1 MPSPAPSAR
10 LGLVLEGGGMR
21 ALFTAGVL
29 DTLSETGIR
38 FDGIIGVSAGAA
50 FGCNWKS
57 HQPGRALRYN
67 VRFCRDSRY
76 GSLRSL
82 LRTGDLFDAEFCYR
96 TLPRTLDPFD
106 SATFDADPTRFW
118 VVATDADTS
127 DAVCPEIAV
136 ANNTAFN
143 WFRASASMPI
153 VSRPVPIGDRRYLDG
168 GIADPIPLAR
178 FESMGFSRNLVILTQ
193 PASYRKKPS
202 RILLPILSR
211 LFLRRLPSVAAALA
225 ARPDLYNRSL
235 DYVAARASA
244 GAAFVIR
251 PPSPLPVGRTSRSPA
266 ALRHTHV
273 LGREAALRSLPSLL
287 SWLSS
292 PS

>member
-1 MPSPAPSAR
+1 
-10 LGLVLEGGGMR
+10 MR

-287 SWLSS
+287 SWFSS

>member
-1 MPSPAPSAR
+1 MPSPTPSAR

-29 DTLSETGIR
+29 DALSETGIR

-106 SATFDADPTRFW
+106 SATFEADPTRFW
-118 VVATDADTS
+118 VVATDADTGK
-127 DAVCPEIAV
+127 AVCPEIAV
-136 ANNTAFN
+136 ADNLAFD

-225 ARPDLYNRSL
+225 ARPNLYNRAL
-235 DYVAARASA
+235 DYVASHAAS
-244 GAAFVIR
+244 GSAFVIR
-251 PPSPLPVGRTSRSPA
+251 PPSPLPVGRTSRSPD
-266 ALRHTHV
+266 ALRRTHS
-273 LGREAALRSLPSLL
+273 LGREAALRALPSLL